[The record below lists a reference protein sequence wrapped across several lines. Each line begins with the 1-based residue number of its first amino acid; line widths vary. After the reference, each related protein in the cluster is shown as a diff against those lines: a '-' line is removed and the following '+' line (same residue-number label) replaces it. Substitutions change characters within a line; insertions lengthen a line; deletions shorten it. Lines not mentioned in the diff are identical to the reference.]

1 MLINPEYYSQAE
13 EGSKLLSSKLR
24 DEKFYAFYKEDI
36 IELHRQLYR
45 VVQKAQDLAMW
56 PEFSVKKIKLLDGE
70 TLTDLLLANA
80 VALALEYNQLTKT
93 DVFSKAIEYYNE
105 LASKRISLASP
116 FFNKLRKGGG
126 NLSSCFIME
135 VGDSLESIMKHLTYC
150 ARISKGGGGVGCYL
164 GKIRGK
170 GASIGASKNAA
181 SSVMA
186 WVRLFDQIC
195 VSVNQLGARPGAI
208 TVALPLWHIDIQE
221 FLDCQTENG
230 DLRSKA
236 YNIQP
241 QVCVDNVFMTAVE
254 KGSSYNLYCP
264 KDLADNSI
272 DPSKDKNWRVK
283 AEGLHKKSIN
293 ARALWKEIQERQRV
307 VGRPY
312 LFFTD
317 NAQNNSPFKAYGNIN
332 SANLCCGTGDTLLLT
347 SDGYER
353 LDSLEGQEK
362 PVWNGEVFSNSKIF
376 KTSESSDIYRVHF
389 TDCSYVDVTD
399 YHRWFTL
406 ASPNS
411 RCKEE
416 IKITAELKPGT
427 VIPKVEFPVIKGTDE
442 LKDAYSNGFYS
453 GDGHTA
459 RGHAYVDIVGE
470 KLNLVPLLNAKRI
483 GNWEGY
489 TPVNNR
495 PIHRYKFTGL
505 MQDKFFVPSAR
516 HTIESRL
523 SWFAGLLDADGCV
536 AKSTTGNLSLQ
547 LISINK
553 TFIDELRL
561 MLNTLGIDSSCGY
574 FSEDRPWPFKSIGT
588 FKPAWRISINTSAL
602 NKLIDLGLCCYRL
615 KFKKQQSQRNA
626 TEFKKV
632 VKVEKLQDKQPTWCL
647 IEPLKHKVI
656 FNGTVSSQCFTGN
669 TKILTELGEIPIA
682 SLAGSL
688 EHPEFHKVW
697 NGMNYSNAPVYK
709 VADNQIIYRVHFTQG
724 HYVDVTEDHNWWIAT
739 PQSEVKDR
747 PSLFNCLA
755 KFATKDL
762 QKGMQ
767 LPLVFMPG
775 NFPFTKGYLQK
786 AKNYVSNV
794 EKLEG
799 TQSVYC
805 LTEPLRNMVIANGV
819 PTGQCESYSYFEVDK
834 YIHCCNLISINL
846 GEHESLAS
854 ISAST
859 TIATEMVDLS
869 LNLSTIDIPEAQK
882 HVKDFRTV
890 GIGMMGLADWLAKNQ
905 SYYSDL
911 DLIEKTQKVITL
923 SAYRRSIELA
933 QMWGSCEEY
942 NHLNSELWEKLDQ
955 EPDSK
960 HWVEMRNKTG
970 IRNAMLLATAPN
982 TSTSLVMGAT
992 ASFLPPYETDF
1003 IDESETALR
1012 VVTKYAPHLYL
1023 TNQQIPQEFITDA
1036 TAAMQRW
1043 VDAGISME
1051 YLLPEGASWSTNKAF
1066 SQNKISAWKQGV
1078 KAVYYTRTTEVG
1090 DVGGC
1095 SSGACSN

>member
-1 MLINPEYYSQAE
+1 M
-13 EGSKLLSSKLR
+13 
-24 DEKFYAFYKEDI
+24 
-36 IELHRQLYR
+36 
-45 VVQKAQDLAMW
+45 
-56 PEFSVKKIKLLDGE
+56 
-70 TLTDLLLANA
+70 
-80 VALALEYNQLTKT
+80 
-93 DVFSKAIEYYNE
+93 
-105 LASKRISLASP
+105 
-116 FFNKLRKGGG
+116 
-126 NLSSCFIME
+126 
-135 VGDSLESIMKHLTYC
+135 
-150 ARISKGGGGVGCYL
+150 
-164 GKIRGK
+164 
-170 GASIGASKNAA
+170 
-181 SSVMA
+181 
-186 WVRLFDQIC
+186 
-195 VSVNQLGARPGAI
+195 
-208 TVALPLWHIDIQE
+208 
-221 FLDCQTENG
+221 
-230 DLRSKA
+230 
-236 YNIQP
+236 
-241 QVCVDNVFMTAVE
+241 
-254 KGSSYNLYCP
+254 
-264 KDLADNSI
+264 
-272 DPSKDKNWRVK
+272 
-283 AEGLHKKSIN
+283 
-293 ARALWKEIQERQRV
+293 
-307 VGRPY
+307 
-312 LFFTD
+312 
-317 NAQNNSPFKAYGNIN
+317 
-332 SANLCCGTGDTLLLT
+332 
-347 SDGYER
+347 
-353 LDSLEGQEK
+353 
-362 PVWNGEVFSNSKIF
+362 
-376 KTSESSDIYRVHF
+376 
-389 TDCSYVDVTD
+389 
-399 YHRWFTL
+399 
-406 ASPNS
+406 
-411 RCKEE
+411 
-416 IKITAELKPGT
+416 
-427 VIPKVEFPVIKGTDE
+427 
-442 LKDAYSNGFYS
+442 
-453 GDGHTA
+453 
-459 RGHAYVDIVGE
+459 
-470 KLNLVPLLNAKRI
+470 
-483 GNWEGY
+483 
-489 TPVNNR
+489 
-495 PIHRYKFTGL
+495 
-505 MQDKFFVPSAR
+505 
-516 HTIESRL
+516 
-523 SWFAGLLDADGCV
+523 
-536 AKSTTGNLSLQ
+536 
-547 LISINK
+547 
-553 TFIDELRL
+553 
-561 MLNTLGIDSSCGY
+561 
-574 FSEDRPWPFKSIGT
+574 
-588 FKPAWRISINTSAL
+588 
-602 NKLIDLGLCCYRL
+602 
-615 KFKKQQSQRNA
+615 
-626 TEFKKV
+626 
-632 VKVEKLQDKQPTWCL
+632 
-647 IEPLKHKVI
+647 
-656 FNGTVSSQCFTGN
+656 
-669 TKILTELGEIPIA
+669 ELGGIPIA

-739 PQSEVKDR
+739 PQSEVKEK

-755 KFATKDL
+755 KLVTKDL

-846 GEHESLAS
+846 GEHESLDS

-942 NHLNSELWEKLDQ
+942 KHLNSELWEKLDQ

-1012 VVTKYAPHLYL
+1012 VVTKYAPQLYL

-1036 TAAMQRW
+1036 TAVMQRW